1 MSNPRKF
8 GKVSLVYLRF
18 IREVSKIQMALD
30 LPHHTAP
37 QKHASTKMLHNL
49 VASDGKLAVLIELR
63 FREHASLTR
72 MPDENISL
80 PIATLRSLLALQ

>member
-30 LPHHTAP
+30 FPQHTKP
-37 QKHASTKMLHNL
+37 LHKTHASTKMLHNL
-49 VASDGKLAVLIELR
+49 VAGDGKLAV
-63 FREHASLTR
+63 FY
-72 MPDENISL
+72 
-80 PIATLRSLLALQ
+80 

>member
-49 VASDGKLAVLIELR
+49 VAGDGKLAV
-63 FREHASLTR
+63 FY
-72 MPDENISL
+72 
-80 PIATLRSLLALQ
+80 